1 MSLHAS
7 VVSALIVGSTLL
19 AACAGGEGAPAVATL
34 GERAPAYSASLLEG
48 GTASI
53 ADYRGQVVL
62 LNVWATWCAP
72 CREEIPYLQSLHD
85 AHASRGLAIVGVSVD
100 AAGSEGTIREFRT
113 DFGMTYPIWLDP
125 EEKVQSLFLALGVPA
140 TYLIDRDGTLRW
152 KHLGTVRA
160 SDTTFTNALREA
172 LDAEG

>member
-1 MSLHAS
+1 MSLHATLRTALLVS
-7 VVSALIVGSTLL
+7 SALLV
-19 AACAGGEGAPAVATL
+19 ACSGAERAPAVATV
-34 GERAPAYSASLLEG
+34 GELAPAYSAALLDG

-72 CREEIPYLQSLHD
+72 CRQEIPYLQSLHD
-85 AHASRGLAIVGVSVD
+85 AHATQGLAIIGVSVD
-100 AAGSEGTIREFRT
+100 AAGAEGTIREFRT

-125 EEKVQSLFLALGVPA
+125 EEKVQTTFLALGVPA
-140 TYLIDRDGTLRW
+140 TYLIDREGTLRW

-160 SDTTFTNALREA
+160 TDTTFTNALREA
-172 LDAEG
+172 LDDEG

>member
-1 MSLHAS
+1 MSLHAT
-7 VVSALIVGSTLL
+7 LRSTLVIGSVL
-19 AACAGGEGAPAVATL
+19 LGACSGAEHAPALASI
-34 GERAPAYSASLLEG
+34 GELAPAYSATVLEG
-48 GTASI
+48 GTAAI

-62 LNVWATWCAP
+62 LNVWATWCHP

-85 AHASRGLAIVGVSVD
+85 AHAARGLAIIGVSVD

-140 TYLIDRDGTLRW
+140 SYLIDREGTLRW

-160 SDTTFTNALREA
+160 TDTTFTRVLREA
-172 LDAEG
+172 LDDEG